1 MEISGSKSSN
11 IGRMVKGKYLQK
23 LSLGTRLFILFVTL
37 LILSVVGVG
46 VSSYL
51 KAKDTTMYT
60 IETRL
65 IRETEIMSY
74 IAENLKFVYVSDEDY
89 FMQQLE
95 ANARSQVEILKND
108 GITADSLY
116 IKEGEPIPFK
126 VSEKSLPPLS
136 ETLVE
141 KITTLKSGLFHEKI
155 GSEEYTITF
164 RDLKELDG
172 TYVMVI
178 PTKSYMAPIHQ
189 MVYFIIAGMVISI
202 VLAVPIILLLVRS
215 VTNPL
220 NELRNTMRK
229 VRDGRIEEAE
239 PIRTTVPE
247 ITSLHKSYN
256 SMIIHMK
263 GLLNELNSTTTEL
276 EDTGGKLLDSSGYA
290 LESGHQLVTAIHVVK
305 TGAEQTAG
313 SSEDS
318 ANRFREVKHFIET
331 TMTNMDHIFQGSRQM
346 NETAKHGEA
355 NISRLISTNYQF
367 DQDFENLNK
376 TISEV
381 KKYSGYITK
390 LVGQISGISEQT
402 KLLALN
408 ASIEAVRAG
417 EAGKGFSVVA
427 QEVRKLAEQ
436 STTVTEDITSA
447 IGNMENITTQAS
459 EEFGVMHAKIR
470 SNLTMANEVKVSF
483 AQLMTN
489 IVEEGKSLQSFQQE
503 LQELSEVLPALEQAT
518 LHVTSIAQETLASSE
533 QMLTISDEQL
543 HLMEGTNNIGAKLNQ
558 LSQTLSK
565 MTERYQF
572 DGK

>member
-11 IGRMVKGKYLQK
+11 LGRLIKGKYLQK

-37 LILSVVGVG
+37 LVLSVVGVG

-51 KAKDTTMYT
+51 KAKDTTMNT

-65 IRETEIMSY
+65 MRETEIMSY

-95 ANARSQVEILKND
+95 ANVRSQAEILKSD

-116 IKEGEPIPFK
+116 IKEGEAIPFK
-126 VSEKSLPPLS
+126 VSEKSVPPLS
-136 ETLVE
+136 ETLIE
-141 KITTLKSGLFHEKI
+141 KITTSKSGLFHETI

-164 RDLKELDG
+164 RELKELNG

-178 PTKSYMAPIHQ
+178 PTNSYMAPIHQ
-189 MVYFIIAGMVISI
+189 MVYFIIAGIVISI
-202 VLAVPIILLLVRS
+202 VIAVPIILLLVRS

-220 NELRNTMRK
+220 NVLRNTMRK

-239 PIRTTVPE
+239 SIKTTVPE

-256 SMIIHMK
+256 SMIAHMK
-263 GLLNELNSTTTEL
+263 ELLNELNSTTNEL
-276 EDTGGKLLDSSGYA
+276 EDTGGKLLASSGHA

-331 TMTNMDHIFQGSRQM
+331 TMTNMDDIFQGSRQM
-346 NETAKHGEA
+346 NETAKYGEA

-390 LVGQISGISEQT
+390 LVGQVSGISEQT

-459 EEFGVMHAKIR
+459 EEFVVMHEKIR
-470 SNLTMANEVKVSF
+470 SNLSMANEAKVSF

-533 QMLTISDEQL
+533 QMLTISDEQI
-543 HLMEGTNNIGAKLNQ
+543 HLMEGTNNIGTKLNQ

-565 MTERYQF
+565 MTERFQF
-572 DGK
+572 DDK